1 MAFHPI
7 YNGVTVHVMQQF
19 DLPQLCQ
26 SIQSSKITVAYVVPP
41 VVLALAKHPVVD
53 KYDLSSLREIHS
65 AAAPLST
72 DLIDVIHK
80 RLKVPIKQSYGMS
93 ETSPVITTQVNS
105 TPTFLNLSTNKCL
118 E

>member
-1 MAFHPI
+1 MHI
-7 YNGVTVHVMQQF
+7 MQRF
-19 DLPQLCQ
+19 DLLQLCQ

-53 KYDLSSLREIHS
+53 KYDVSSLREMHS
-65 AAAPLST
+65 AAAPLGT
-72 DLIDVIHK
+72 DLIDMIYK

-93 ETSPVITTQVNS
+93 ETSPAITTQVNP
-105 TPTFLNLSTNKCL
+105 TPAFLHLSTDKRL